1 MECLAH
7 SRIQANMRRFAA
19 DGINHL
25 DPEHVAAYLLARQQT
40 PRPRAEHILAILRS
54 AKSTSEAGFV
64 LSDDFYLVPKGNLTE
79 EEVRKLGN
87 FYITEDRLRATM
99 DVPRDTN
106 LSAVWIIDASCPR
119 ETLGPGIKRMTVRE
133 LWGFRAPSIRDGGG
147 SVKRVVRRT
156 WRFSTHCPIYRR
168 HASTLV
174 DSSRRVWSSAN

>member
-1 MECLAH
+1 MESLAH
-7 SRIQANMRRFAA
+7 SRIQANMRRFAEH
-19 DGINHL
+19 GINHL

-87 FYITEDRLRATM
+87 FYITEERLRATM

-119 ETLGPGIKRMTVRE
+119 EPLGPGIKRMTVRE
-133 LWGFRAPSIRDGGG
+133 LWVFRAPSIRDGGG
-147 SVKRVVRRT
+147 GVGQASGPSDMAFLDT
-156 WRFSTHCPIYRR
+156 LSHPPSTC
-168 HASTLV
+168 V
-174 DSSRRVWSSAN
+174 DISRQ